1 MLALHP
7 LRDRLCNVNLS
18 GYAVISGNK
27 YLLNLSEK
35 NYDFR
40 REPSKNLEPSPSN
53 QINSKINQKVLLIR
67 MIQRKDACSSD

>member
-1 MLALHP
+1 MRAMSPSMLALHP

-40 REPSKNLEPSPSN
+40 REPSKN
-53 QINSKINQKVLLIR
+53 ISKPRPPTK
-67 MIQRKDACSSD
+67 K

>member
-40 REPSKNLEPSPSN
+40 REPSKNISKPRL
-53 QINSKINQKVLLIR
+53 QQKNSKINQKVLLIR